1 MKEKSA
7 YVYLYALISMIFW
20 GMSFVW
26 TSLLLKYYQPV
37 AIIFIRLIIS
47 SIFLFLIIILFRKQ
61 IKIRRKDYWLIF
73 ISSVFN
79 PFLYFIGEN
88 TGLKYS
94 TSTITAVIIATIPVF
109 SPLVARFTL
118 NERLTWYNLAGIFIS
133 FAGILIM
140 LMNPEMNIEIQ
151 AKGAFFLS
159 IAVIAALIY
168 SVLLKKLS
176 VNNSPLTLIA
186 YQNLIG
192 IFLFMPFFL
201 FMEYHQFINV
211 IPDLRIISSFL
222 FLGILASSISYVLFA
237 KTVKTLGISKTNI
250 FTNLIPVFTAIF
262 SFFIL
267 AESFTFLKVIG
278 MLIVISGVFITEIS
292 PKGRNLR

>member
-7 YVYLYALISMIFW
+7 YVYLYALIAMIFW

-109 SPLVARFTL
+109 SPLVARITL

-151 AKGAFFLS
+151 PKGAFFLG

-168 SVLLKKLS
+168 SVLLKKLT
-176 VNNSPLTLIA
+176 VNNSPITLIA

-192 IFLFMPFFL
+192 IFLFMPFFF